1 MDIDLRSNSLDNLT
15 ATQFL
20 FEFSKKRVSA
30 FEYAKSFVDRIEKYE
45 KLLEAWVC
53 FDLDALLKKAKKI
66 DNAEIEINKF
76 QLLGI
81 PVGIK
86 DIFNTLDF
94 KTKYGSPIKYNPNP
108 GNDARV
114 VTSLKNSGALIVGK
128 TTTAEFGI
136 HSPPN
141 TKNPFSFDRTC
152 GTSSTGS
159 AVAVCSRMIPV
170 SIGSQTAG
178 STSRPSSY
186 LGIYGFKPSF
196 GSIPRTAMLKT
207 TDTLD
212 CVTVIGRSIDDL
224 KLLFNSIRVYGRNY
238 PIINKNLKEKK
249 INKKMRIGVLNGPKT
264 KLLSDEVRKNFDKL
278 CSKISYEGHIINELR
293 LPNIFNDAHYHHE
306 LIYCKSLSYY
316 FKYEWSKDRKSFSKV
331 LSSMITRGLSI
342 TNEDY
347 FSSLKWQNRA
357 QVVFENCMK
366 NFDFLI
372 CPSTADNAPL
382 LSEKEIDDHNLIWTL
397 CRASTITIPGLKGSD
412 KLPVGLEI
420 VGKRF
425 DDYQILEYAKKID
438 TIIN

>member
-1 MDIDLRSNSLDNLT
+1 MHIDLRSNSLDNLT

-20 FEFSKKRVSA
+20 FEFYKKRISA
-30 FEYAKSFVDRIEKYE
+30 LEYAKSFVDRIEKYE
-45 KLLEAWVC
+45 KILGAWVC
-53 FDLDALLKKAKKI
+53 FDLDNFLKNAKKI
-66 DNAEIEINKF
+66 DNSKIEINKF
-76 QLLGI
+76 SLIGI
-81 PVGIK
+81 PIGIK

-94 KTKYGSPIKYNPNP
+94 RTRYGSKINYNINP

-136 HSPPN
+136 HSPPK
-141 TKNPFSFDRTC
+141 TKNPFSFDRIS

-178 STSRPSSY
+178 STSRPCSY

-196 GSIPRTAMLKT
+196 GTIPRTAMLKT

-212 CVTVIGRSIDDL
+212 CVTILGRSVNDL
-224 KLLFNSIRVYGRNY
+224 KLLFNSVRVYGRNY
-238 PIINKNLKEKK
+238 PIIHKNLKEKK

-264 KLLSDEVRKNFDKL
+264 KLLSNEVKKNFDKL
-278 CSKISYEGHIINELR
+278 CLKLSSECHKLNELI
-293 LPNIFNDAHYHHE
+293 LPKFFDDAHYHHE

-316 FKYEWSKDRKSFSKV
+316 FNYEWSKERKSFSKV
-331 LSSMITRGLSI
+331 LSSMIERGLSI

-357 QVVFENCMK
+357 QAVFENCMK

-382 LSEKEIDDHNLIWTL
+382 LSEKEIDDHNLIWSL
-397 CRASTITIPGLKGSD
+397 CRATTITIPGLKGSD

-425 DDYQILEYAKKID
+425 DDYQILEFAKKID